1 MTKKKINRGSEDSFE
16 NYHKLSIQVSLN
28 GLSFC
33 VLDPIG
39 NSITLS
45 RRVEFEKELSPYEVL
60 KELKSLIRSEG
71 ILDYQY
77 SDVVVIHRNTL
88 FSLVPKALFNPKE
101 LANYLKFN
109 VKLLANDL
117 VVYDKI
123 PNYELVN
130 VYVPFVNL
138 NNYIYDLFGE
148 FEFRHHGTVLLDSLL
163 NLHNKGKAPICYVHV
178 DADQIDITV
187 VEQKKLLFFNSFR
200 ITSKEDFIYYLLFSL
215 EQLKLDPETV
225 KVRLFGTIEEED
237 ERYEI
242 AFEYIQNIGIF
253 MPTADYPDQD
263 ETDEHR
269 VDFTV
274 INAL

>member
-1 MTKKKINRGSEDSFE
+1 MTKKKINKGPEDSVKD
-16 NYHKLSIQVSLN
+16 YYKLSIQVSLN

-33 VLDPIG
+33 ILDTIG

-45 RRVEFEKELSPYEVL
+45 KRIDFGKELSPYEVL
-60 KELKSLIRSEG
+60 KELKTLIRKEG
-71 ILDYQY
+71 ILNYTFT
-77 SDVVVIHRNTL
+77 DVVVIHRNTL
-88 FSLVPKALFNPKE
+88 FSLVPKALFDADE

-109 VKLLANDL
+109 VKMLANDL
-117 VVYDKI
+117 AVYDEVS
-123 PNYELVN
+123 NYDLVN

-138 NNYIYDLFGE
+138 NNYIYELFGE
-148 FEFRHHGTVLLDSLL
+148 FEFKHHGTVLLDSLL

-178 DADQIDITV
+178 DGDQIDITV
-187 VEQKKLLFFNSFR
+187 LEHKELLFYNSFY
-200 ITSKEDFIYYLLFSL
+200 ISSKEDFIYYLLFTL

-237 ERYEI
+237 DLYEI
-242 AFEYIQNIGIF
+242 AYEYIQNIGIF
-253 MPTADYPDQD
+253 MPTSDYPEQTEEDQK
-263 ETDEHR
+263 R